1 MASFTRDINLNHSLS
16 PQGMDHFKSYLN
28 GLGSEFG
35 ELGWRRG
42 DRGEGKS
49 GRVYREVG
57 KGDRRVGGATEGKG
71 R

>member
-16 PQGMDHFKSYLN
+16 PLGMDHFKSYLN
-28 GLGSEFG
+28 GLGSGFG

-42 DRGEGKS
+42 DRGEGKG